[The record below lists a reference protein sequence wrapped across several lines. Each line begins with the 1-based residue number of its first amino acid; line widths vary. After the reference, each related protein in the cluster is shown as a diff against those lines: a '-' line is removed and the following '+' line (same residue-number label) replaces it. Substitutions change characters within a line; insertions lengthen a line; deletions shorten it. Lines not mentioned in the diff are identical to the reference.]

1 MEIRI
6 YASMETYKANKPLY
20 VGRVSC
26 PEVFDFGKSLDVFRS
41 IYGSKDYSYQSYA
54 KENYNNT

>member
-41 IYGSKDYSYQSYA
+41 IYGS
-54 KENYNNT
+54 TVVVVFFCL